1 MIEARRE
8 YDKIGCYAL
17 IISIIKG
24 CCVEEAFNIIEEG
37 DKEDFK
43 QWDKNSIEYLLF
55 LYREGIGL
63 KEISTELNRSYHSV
77 NSKLRR
83 LRKEGII

>member
-37 DKEDFK
+37 TKERFK
-43 QWDKNSIEYLLF
+43 QWDKESTEYLSF
-55 LYREGIGL
+55 LYHKGVGL
-63 KEISTELNRSYHSV
+63 KEISVELNRSYPSV
-77 NSKLRR
+77 HSKLRE
-83 LRKEGII
+83 LRKRGVI